1 MWRVLLVAAVLLAG
15 CGGSSSKP
23 DRFSQ
28 KTPKQ
33 TPVASESPA
42 AAAAERSVTAGEKAV
57 IRGWSDALRHGDV
70 ERAVGYWAVPATAWN
85 GGENPVR
92 LLTRPAVRFFNTTLP
107 CGARA
112 VAFERDANYVLAT
125 FVLTER
131 PGPGRC
137 GTGTGNRARVLFLVR
152 GGKIVQWLRAT
163 DPPSG
168 ESS

>member
-1 MWRVLLVAAVLLAG
+1 MWRVLALVAVLVVAG

-23 DRFSQ
+23 NRLTLT
-28 KTPKQ
+28 TPKVS
-33 TPVASESPA
+33 PAPSESSA
-42 AAAAERSVTAGEKAV
+42 TSERPITLGEKNV
-57 IRGWSDALRHGDV
+57 VRGWSDALRHGDV
-70 ERAVGYWAVPATAWN
+70 EGAVDYWAVPATAWN
-85 GGENPVR
+85 GGDQPVR
-92 LLTRPAVRFFNTTLP
+92 LLTRAAVRFFNKTLP

-137 GTGTGNRARVLFLVR
+137 GTGTGHRARVLFLVR

-168 ESS
+168 NSS